1 MGFGDNTYRDTR
13 TGQTMHG
20 RIDLE
25 ELKRLT
31 SDGDIETVI
40 VAFPDMYGRLVGK
53 RVVARYFLEEVA
65 AHGMHACN
73 YLLACDM
80 EMDPVPGYGFTS
92 WEKGYGDFR
101 PLPDFN
107 TMRILSWH
115 EKTALV
121 LCDVASE
128 TSDELVPFAPRSILR
143 RQIAGAADRGFTA
156 LGASELELYVFKD
169 SYESA
174 AKKGYINLEPI
185 GRVIEDYHI
194 LQGTKEEFLI
204 GKIRSHLERSG
215 VPVESSKGEWGPG
228 QQEIG
233 LRYAELVEMADRH
246 TIYKH
251 AAKEI
256 AWQNDVAVTFM
267 AKWDERYAGSSC
279 HIHMSLWDSAGKEAL
294 FPGEDRLDA
303 GSTAIRCSSTF
314 RHFLGGWM
322 AHIRE
327 LFAFYA
333 PYPSSYKRYV
343 AGSFAPTG
351 IAWSADNRTAG
362 FRIVGHGPSLRIE
375 CRAAGADA
383 NVYLAFAAT
392 LAAGLDG
399 IERRIEPPPAF
410 EGDVYEARDLPHVP
424 RSLHESI
431 RELEH
436 SAFARATFGDDVV
449 EHYLHFF
456 RTEQRKFDSAV
467 TDWER
472 RRYFEMG

>member
-1 MGFGDNTYRDTR
+1 M
-13 TGQTMHG
+13 QG

-25 ELKRLT
+25 QLKR
-31 SDGDIETVI
+31 SIADGDVETVI
-40 VAFPDMYGRLVGK
+40 AVFPDMYGRLVGK
-53 RVVARYFLEEVA
+53 RIAARYFVDDVVE
-65 AHGMHACN
+65 HGMHACD

-80 EMDPVPGYGFTS
+80 EMDPVPGYAFTS
-92 WEKGYGDFR
+92 WAKGYGDFR
-101 PLPDFN
+101 PVPDFD
-107 TMRILSWH
+107 TLRVASWQ
-115 EKTALV
+115 EKSALV
-121 LCDVASE
+121 LCDVYHE
-128 TSDELVPFAPRSILR
+128 EEDELVPLAPRSILR
-143 RQIAGAADRGFTA
+143 RQLARAAERGYTA
-156 LGASELELYVFKD
+156 FGASELELYVFKD

-174 AKKGYINLEPI
+174 AAKGFINLEPI
-185 GRVIEDYHI
+185 GRLIEDYHI

-204 GKIRSHLERSG
+204 GAIRSHLERSG
-215 VPVESSKGEWGPG
+215 IPVESSKGEWGPG

-233 LRYAELVEMADRH
+233 LRYAELLEMADRH
-246 TIYKH
+246 HLYKH

-256 AWQNDVAVTFM
+256 AWKLGHAVTFM

-279 HIHMSLWDSAGKEAL
+279 HIHMSLWGDGGKKPL
-294 FPGEDRLDA
+294 FPGDESLGR
-303 GSTAIRCSSTF
+303 IRCSPTF

-333 PYPSSYKRYV
+333 PYPASYKRYV

-351 IAWSADNRTAG
+351 IAWSYDNRTAG

-383 NVYLAFAAT
+383 NAYLAFAAT

-399 IERRIEPPPAF
+399 IEKGIEPPAAF
-410 EGDVYEARDLPHVP
+410 EGDVYAARELPHVP
-424 RSLHESI
+424 HSLNDAIAALDGSAWA
-431 RELEH
+431 REV
-436 SAFARATFGDDVV
+436 FGADVI

-456 RTEQRKFDSAV
+456 RTEQRKFDAAV

-472 RRYFEMG
+472 RRYFEQA

>member
-1 MGFGDNTYRDTR
+1 M
-13 TGQTMHG
+13 QG

-25 ELKRLT
+25 TLRRMVA
-31 SDGDIETVI
+31 DGDIETVLA
-40 VAFPDMYGRLVGK
+40 VFPDMYGRLVGK
-53 RVVARYFLEEVA
+53 RVTGAYFVDDVVE
-65 AHGMHACN
+65 HGLHACD

-80 EMDPVPGYGFTS
+80 EMDPVPGYAFTS
-92 WEKGYGDFR
+92 WAKGYGDFR
-101 PLPDFN
+101 PVPDFE
-107 TMRILSWH
+107 TLRVASWLD
-115 EKTALV
+115 KTAMV
-121 LCDVASE
+121 ICDVYHE
-128 TSDELVPFAPRSILR
+128 NDDTLVPFAPRSILR
-143 RQIAGAADRGFTA
+143 RQIERAAESGYVA
-156 LGASELELYVFKD
+156 MGASELELYVFKD
-169 SYESA
+169 SYERVAEKSFV
-174 AKKGYINLEPI
+174 NLEPI

-204 GKIRSHLERSG
+204 GAIRSHLERSG

-233 LRYAELVEMADRH
+233 LRYAELLEMSDRH
-246 TIYKH
+246 AIYKH

-256 AWQNDVAVTFM
+256 AWAKGHAVTFM

-279 HIHMSLWDSAGKEAL
+279 HIHASLWDAKGKKAL
-294 FPGEDRLDA
+294 FEGKDSLGP
-303 GSTAIRCSSTF
+303 IRCSPIF

-333 PYPSSYKRYV
+333 PYPASYKRYV
-343 AGSFAPTG
+343 PGSFAPTG
-351 IAWSADNRTAG
+351 IAWSYDNRTAG

-383 NVYLAFAAT
+383 NPYLAFAAT

-399 IERRIEPPPAF
+399 VAKKTEPPDAF
-410 EGDVYEARDLPHVP
+410 EGDVYAARELPHVP
-424 RSLHESI
+424 HTLRHAIEALEESAWAG
-431 RELEH
+431 EV
-436 SAFARATFGDDVV
+436 FGKEVI

-456 RTEQRKFDSAV
+456 RTEQRKFDSTV

-472 RRYFEMG
+472 RRYFEQA